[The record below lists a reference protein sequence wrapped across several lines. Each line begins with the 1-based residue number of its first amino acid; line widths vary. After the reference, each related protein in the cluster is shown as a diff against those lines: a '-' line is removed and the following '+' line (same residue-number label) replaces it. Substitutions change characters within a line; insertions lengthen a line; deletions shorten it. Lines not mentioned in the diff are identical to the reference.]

1 MCYTISSEET
11 REFGKI
17 LRYRQ
22 NKEKRGERLM
32 IKFWL
37 IALVVFAAV
46 EAITVGLTSIWFALG
61 SLVALFAAMLGA
73 QLWLQIALFVV
84 VSGITLA
91 FTRPLAVKYLNNRR
105 QATNADRVLEMVGVV
120 IEDVDNVAA
129 TGVVKV
135 DGKEWSARSMS
146 GVRIEKGTLVRPM
159 MIDGVKLIV
168 VPAQERAE
176 VLK

>member
-22 NKEKRGERLM
+22 NKEKKGERLM

-61 SLVALFAAMLGA
+61 SLVA

>member
-1 MCYTISSEET
+1 
-11 REFGKI
+11 
-17 LRYRQ
+17 
-22 NKEKRGERLM
+22 M

-105 QATNADRVLEMVGVV
+105 QATNADRVLEMACAGGAGAMGLHDADDIAPGKLADLVV
-120 IEDVDNVAA
+120 IDLHRPNMQPLNNIARNIVYSGSKENVRM
-129 TGVVKV
+129 TMVNGRILYENGVFFIGEAPEEIYEKANRLMEKV
-135 DGKEWSARSMS
+135 
-146 GVRIEKGTLVRPM
+146 
-159 MIDGVKLIV
+159 
-168 VPAQERAE
+168 RA
-176 VLK
+176 